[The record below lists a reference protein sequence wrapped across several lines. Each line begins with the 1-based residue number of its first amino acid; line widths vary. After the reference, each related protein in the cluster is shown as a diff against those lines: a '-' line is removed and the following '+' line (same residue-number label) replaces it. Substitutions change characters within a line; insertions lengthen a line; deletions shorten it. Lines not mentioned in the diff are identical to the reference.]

1 MADICSMELI
11 HALAEAYAEKFSSP
25 EPAWAAALSKETR
38 EYHPQSHMLSGHV
51 QGRFLSV
58 ISQIM
63 QPRYILEI
71 GTFTGYSAGCL
82 AEGLAPTG
90 ELHTIECRE
99 TEAAV
104 AKKYFDQLPNGHQI
118 QLHIGNALEIIPT
131 LTPTWD
137 LVFLDADKTGY
148 CEYYTLVMKNLRKG
162 GLLIADNI
170 FFHGEVLQPEIT
182 GKNARAIQTFNEMV
196 AIDSSIEKVIV
207 TVRDGLVLIV
217 KK

>member
-1 MADICSMELI
+1 LADICPMEMI
-11 HALAEAYAEKFSSP
+11 HPLAEAYAEKFSTP
-25 EPAWAAALSKETR
+25 EPAWAVALSKETR

-58 ISQIM
+58 ISQLM

-82 AEGLAPTG
+82 AEGLSREG

-99 TEAAV
+99 SEAAV
-104 AKKYFDQLPNGHQI
+104 AKKYFNQLPNGHQI
-118 QLHIGNALEIIPT
+118 QLHIGNAMEIIPT
-131 LTPTWD
+131 LTHSWD

-148 CEYYTLVMKNLRKG
+148 CEYYTQIMKNLRKG
-162 GLLIADNI
+162 GLIIADNI
-170 FFHGEVLQPEIT
+170 FFHGEVLQPVIT
-182 GKNARAIQTFNEMV
+182 GKNARAIHAFTEKIAEDN
-196 AIDSSIEKVIV
+196 STEKVIL
-207 TVRDGLVLIV
+207 TVRDGLLLIL